1 MTRKIIYVT
10 AGELFEVRV
19 LPAGTP
25 ANAVEWKKLIRDDH
39 REYHLTYHM
48 TFINCRHLAL
58 PKLIRPD
65 VSIVASLTDAANTV
79 TYTPIGNS

>member
-1 MTRKIIYVT
+1 MARKIIYVT

-25 ANAVEWKKLIRDDH
+25 AN
-39 REYHLTYHM
+39 
-48 TFINCRHLAL
+48 
-58 PKLIRPD
+58 
-65 VSIVASLTDAANTV
+65 TV